1 MNRLIIFALL
11 LFAVAANSQQSSPGL
26 LVAID
31 DIVAEGKVVP
41 VDGITSAG
49 QPTEAALKVFAD
61 SGYVA
66 IVDMRGADED
76 RGMRDEKGV
85 VEGLGLEYVA
95 FPVVSEEELT
105 FDRAEAL
112 DKLLQTFD
120 GPVLLHCGSGNR
132 VGAMLALRRS
142 LNGASDV
149 EALQYGKEGGMT
161 RLEPLVEKRLAEK

>member
-1 MNRLIIFALL
+1 MRKRIGLALL
-11 LFAVAANSQQSSPGL
+11 LFAVVANSQQSSPSK

-31 DIVAEGKVVP
+31 DIVAAGKVVP

-76 RGMRDEKGV
+76 RGMDDEKGV

-95 FPVVSEEELT
+95 FPIVDENELT
-105 FDRAEAL
+105 FDRAKAL
-112 DKLLQTFD
+112 DELLQSYD

-132 VGAMLALRRS
+132 VGAILALRRS

-161 RLEPLVEKRLAEK
+161 RLEPIIEKRLAEK